1 MQVWPS
7 GHSASEMLQSLAVA
21 GYRSLRDLV
30 VPLARLTAVT
40 GPNGAGKSNLYRAL
54 RLLADTAQGR
64 VVASLARE
72 GGLPST
78 LWAGP
83 ESFARAV
90 QRGEHPVQGT
100 SRNGPVRLQ
109 LGFAADDF
117 GYAIDLGLP
126 PRTSSAFSL
135 DPEIKH
141 EVLWSGER
149 LRPSAVLA
157 ERRGGLAQ
165 AAVDG
170 DRVNLSQHVPAW
182 DSMLTHC
189 ADPRAAPEMI
199 ALRERIRAWR
209 FYDQLRSDPEAGARR
224 PQVGT
229 RTVALGHDG
238 TDLAAALQTIREIG
252 DPAVLDAA
260 VEDAFPGAAVE
271 VTHADGWFEV
281 QLRQHGLLRP
291 LKAAEWSDGT
301 LRYLSWI
308 AALLTPRPPELLVLN
323 EPETSLHPDL
333 HPALGRLVL
342 QAAKSSQV
350 IVVSHAPRLL
360 ATLQEKG
367 GCELLRLEKRLGE
380 TQLANE
386 DELDVPG
393 WRWPAR

>member
-1 MQVWPS
+1 
-7 GHSASEMLQSLAVA
+7 MLRALAVT

-30 VPLARLTAVT
+30 VPLGALTAVT

-83 ESFARAV
+83 EGFSRAV
-90 QRGEHPVQGT
+90 ARGDHPVQGT
-100 SRNGPVRLQ
+100 TRAGPLRLQ

-126 PRTSSAFSL
+126 PKSLSAFSL

-165 AAVDG
+165 ALVAN
-170 DRVNLSQHVPAW
+170 DRVTLSQHVPSW

-209 FYDQLRSDPEAGARR
+209 FYDQLRSDPDAGARR

-252 DPAVLDAA
+252 DTASLDAA
-260 VEDAFPGAAVE
+260 VEDAFPGAVVE
-271 VTHADGWFEV
+271 VTHAAGWFEV
-281 QLRQHGLLRP
+281 ELRQHGLLRA

-301 LRYLSWI
+301 LRYLSWT
-308 AALLTPRPPELLVLN
+308 AALLSPRPPN
-323 EPETSLHPDL
+323 CS
-333 HPALGRLVL
+333 
-342 QAAKSSQV
+342 
-350 IVVSHAPRLL
+350 
-360 ATLQEKG
+360 
-367 GCELLRLEKRLGE
+367 C
-380 TQLANE
+380 
-386 DELDVPG
+386 
-393 WRWPAR
+393 